1 MTRQRLDRVPSTVS
15 SNGNQGTEGLPL
27 FTGVPLAPVTR
38 PGEGQLDCGPV
49 LKRVLTEAMKPFS
62 RYDVAAGIGKFTGR
76 DITKTILDA
85 WTAESK
91 DQNQMPAHL
100 VPAFVHATQDT
111 GLIEE
116 LCRLSGGAFVP
127 FEETRLLR
135 KARIQKTIELL
146 KQQMHSLK

>member
-1 MTRQRLDRVPSTVS
+1 MTRRRLDTPLSAAPATD
-15 SNGNQGTEGLPL
+15 GLPL

-38 PGEGQLDCGPV
+38 PGEGQLDCGPI
-49 LKRVLTEAMKPFS
+49 LKRILTDAMKPFS

-100 VPAFVHATQDT
+100 VPAFVHATRDT

-116 LCRLSGGAFVP
+116 LCRLCGGEFVP
-127 FEETRLLR
+127 YQETRLLQR
-135 KARIQKTIELL
+135 ARIEREISYL
-146 KQQMHSLK
+146 KQQLGRLR